1 MSEARR
7 VSSCPAGS
15 RPLSRAQ
22 SFFQV
27 TQGFSFSKSV
37 LGTFFWRWSPQAS
50 QLLIF
55 FASLNET
62 IPGAAAPAK
71 AGIAATSA
79 SAPPHILHVVPAISL
94 PSFLSLND
102 APSIANA
109 GLEGG
114 TPGLADSVPAPPRP
128 RLISGS
134 RFPRL

>member
-37 LGTFFWRWSPQAS
+37 LGAFFWRWSPQAS

-62 IPGAAAPAK
+62 IPGAAAPAR

-79 SAPPHILHVVPAISL
+79 SAPTCFIHFVAMCILPVY
-94 PSFLSLND
+94 
-102 APSIANA
+102 
-109 GLEGG
+109 
-114 TPGLADSVPAPPRP
+114 
-128 RLISGS
+128 LISHWRISSATSKSVSG
-134 RFPRL
+134 